1 MKYVVIDAEKRIMDI
16 REMREMRRMRNFSDY
31 YCCGH
36 S

>member
-16 REMREMRRMRNFSDY
+16 REMREMRRMRNSSDY